1 MFSLGDWITS
11 FLDFLLSYLVS
22 FIVDLL
28 FPGDDGEEEV
38 A

>member
-1 MFSLGDWITS
+1 MFSLGNWITS
-11 FLDFLLSYLVS
+11 FLDFLLSYIVT

-28 FPGDDGEEEV
+28 FPGDDEEEE